1 MFKGLS
7 LSRKPKTRV
16 QFGLEVGSFSV
27 KLTEVHQKPEGY
39 ELNNFAMATIKG
51 DRARPNVIEA
61 IREVLNKFPTPLKK
75 VNTSIFGQSVVVRYI
90 QMPKMSNEEL
100 KSAIRFEAEKYI
112 PFKINEVNLDAQ
124 VLGETE
130 KGSMRV
136 LLVAAKKEVVDK
148 RIVLLQDAGL
158 EVNLIDVDALCLSN
172 IFLLKPELEMANKT
186 CALLNIGAKAT
197 TVNIC
202 RRNQSCFTRE
212 VNIGGDELTKAI
224 ANKMN
229 LAWEV
234 GEDLKCRMPPDKIES
249 LNQSMQSVL
258 DNLIN
263 EIRISFDYF
272 ESQFS
277 EGISKIYIC
286 GGSSALKGLDKTITQ
301 SLGITT
307 LPWSPVSALQVKN
320 ELANRDLSITAPSLG
335 VSLGL
340 ALRE

>member
-7 LSRKPKTRV
+7 FSRKPKTKV

-27 KLTEVHQKPEGY
+27 KLTEVLHKPEGY
-39 ELNNFAMATIKG
+39 ELNNFAVAIIKG
-51 DRARPNVIEA
+51 DRTRSKVIEA
-61 IREVLNKFPTPLKK
+61 IKEVLSKSAIPIKR

-90 QMPKMSNEEL
+90 QMPKMNNEEL
-100 KSAIRFEAEKYI
+100 KSAIRFEGEKYI

-124 VLGETE
+124 VLGDTE
-130 KGSMRV
+130 KCGMRV
-136 LLVAAKKEVVDK
+136 LLVAAKKDVVDK
-148 RIVLLQDAGL
+148 RILLLQDAGL

-172 IFLLKPELEMANKT
+172 IFLLKPEPEVASKA

-202 RRNQSCFTRE
+202 RRNQCCFTRE
-212 VNIGGDELTKAI
+212 INIGGDELTKSI

-229 LAWEV
+229 LASEV
-234 GEDLKCRMPPDKIES
+234 AEDLKCRLPSDKIE
-249 LNQSMQSVL
+249 LLTQAMQPVL

-263 EIRISFDYF
+263 ELRISFDYF

-286 GGSSALKGLDKTITQ
+286 GGSSVLKGLDKIISQ

-307 LPWSPVSALQVKN
+307 LLWNPVSAFQVKN
-320 ELANRDLSITAPSLG
+320 ELANRDLSLAAPSLG